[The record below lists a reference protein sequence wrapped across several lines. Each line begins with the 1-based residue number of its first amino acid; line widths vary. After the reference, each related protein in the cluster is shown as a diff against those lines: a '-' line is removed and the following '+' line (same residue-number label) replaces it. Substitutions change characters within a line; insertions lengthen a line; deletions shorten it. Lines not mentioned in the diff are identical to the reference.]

1 MHKAL
6 FFGSFNPIHIG
17 HLRIAEFVIEHGL
30 ADEVVF
36 MVSPMSPFKKDQP
49 LLDDDIRFELVKLAI
64 EGIEG
69 FSASNMEFSLP
80 KPSFT
85 AKTLEVI
92 RNVDPQHKYS
102 VLLGSDQVE
111 HFHQWQRYEEILKHH
126 KVLLYPRPGVEN
138 PDLSKYPAMELLV
151 APVYDIAATEI
162 RHRIENRDMID
173 DLLPEKVAQRIFQC
187 KYYRK

>member
-6 FFGSFNPIHIG
+6 FFGSYNPIHTG
-17 HLRIAEFVIEHGL
+17 HVRIAEFVIEKSI

-36 MVSPMSPFKKDQP
+36 MISPMSPFKRDYA
-49 LLDDDIRFELVKLAI
+49 LLDDQIRFELVNIAI
-64 EGIEG
+64 EGKKG
-69 FSASNMEFSLP
+69 LYASNMEFSMP

-92 RNVDPQHKYS
+92 RTQEPQHIYS
-102 VLLGSDQVE
+102 ILLGSDQVPE
-111 HFHQWQRYEEILKHH
+111 FHNWQRYEEILQHH
-126 KVLLYPRPGVEN
+126 KVLLYPRPGNEN
-138 PDLSKYPAMELLV
+138 PDLSDYPQMKLLK

-162 RHRIENRDMID
+162 RHKIENGEDTG
-173 DLLPEKVAQRIFQC
+173 DLLPEKVAQRIINR